1 MVAFLAVNE
10 VVNTLLKA
18 LYNNIMEA
26 AEAMVLGNF
35 GGFLVQHFLHQFRF
49 GQPRSDSR
57 KVSLYK
63 VIVGSAAHYLTEDMK

>member
-1 MVAFLAVNE
+1 
-10 VVNTLLKA
+10 
-18 LYNNIMEA
+18 MEA